1 MKCQLFP
8 PLEPIQKGFLHLGEE
23 HQMYWQASGNPRGE
37 PVVWLHGGPGSSA
50 SPMHRRLFD
59 PEKFYIVQY
68 DQRGCGLST
77 PKGAINANTTDD
89 LIKDIERLRE
99 HLEVSTWHVA
109 GGSWGGSLGLIYAQS
124 HAHVINKALLRST
137 FLCTDSEIER
147 YTQFPPAACRE
158 RWENI
163 YKLLQTD
170 QPETVLEYSYRVF
183 CLENDASAQ
192 AQLAHAWVTYE
203 GAMNDYPAPAPAPG
217 AFDDHALIARYRVQM
232 HYLKNRCFVQQPI
245 LMRPEVLSTLD
256 LTLVHGDQD
265 ALCPFENSLKVKQ
278 LAPQAKFVRVNGAG
292 HNMFDKQM
300 LNAMSE
306 QISAW
311 SLN

>member
-124 HAHVINKALLRST
+124 HAHIITKFCCAVH
-137 FLCTDSEIER
+137 FC
-147 YTQFPPAACRE
+147 
-158 RWENI
+158 
-163 YKLLQTD
+163 
-170 QPETVLEYSYRVF
+170 VLI
-183 CLENDASAQ
+183 Q
-192 AQLAHAWVTYE
+192 
-203 GAMNDYPAPAPAPG
+203 
-217 AFDDHALIARYRVQM
+217 
-232 HYLKNRCFVQQPI
+232 K
-245 LMRPEVLSTLD
+245 
-256 LTLVHGDQD
+256 
-265 ALCPFENSLKVKQ
+265 
-278 LAPQAKFVRVNGAG
+278 
-292 HNMFDKQM
+292 
-300 LNAMSE
+300 LNATPNFHRQHVVKDGKKYINFYR
-306 QISAW
+306 QINLKPF
-311 SLN
+311 LNTVIEFFV